1 MELPCPL
8 HPEPVSIF
16 GPFFHLDAYESSHML
31 AMPLTLP
38 QSTLMLADLSSPR
51 GSLSNLTAA
60 STLSEGF
67 STARY
72 QAA

>member
-1 MELPCPL
+1 MELPRPL

-16 GPFFHLDAYESSHML
+16 GSFFHLDAYESSHML

-38 QSTLMLADLSSPR
+38 LSALMLADPSSPR

-60 STLSEGF
+60 GTLSEGF

>member
-1 MELPCPL
+1 MELPRPL

-16 GPFFHLDAYESSHML
+16 GSFFHLDAYESSHML

-38 QSTLMLADLSSPR
+38 LSASMLADPISPR

-60 STLSEGF
+60 VTLSEGF

-72 QAA
+72 RTA